1 MEIANPQ
8 ERRDDASRQQFLL
21 LLLSAILLVALILGV
36 LVYGISRPQ
45 TAAVQA
51 GERRA
56 IDECRRRSEDLA
68 QSSPSRSFQEDS
80 CREMEKQFQ
89 LKFQHRR

>member
-8 ERRDDASRQQFLL
+8 KRRDDANRQQFLL
-21 LLLSAILLVALILGV
+21 FLLGAMLLVALILGIF
-36 LVYGISRPQ
+36 VYGISRPQ
-45 TAAVQA
+45 TAAVEA
-51 GERRA
+51 GERHA
-56 IDECRRRSEDLA
+56 IDECRRRSEDLT

-89 LKFQHRR
+89 VKFQHRR